1 MRHEH
6 LVVTVEADTKAR
18 IDDHLDGG
26 ESLEAWVADAIEQKL
41 ADEEDEADDAAA
53 RFGDAAA
60 SAEGESDADRGESD
74 PLAFD
79 RDEADSSD
87 SGPADFVP
95 RDDSGVDSDDCNG
108 TPDDADDYG
117 EGFEYVDDCS
127 I

>member
-1 MRHEH
+1 MHHEH

-26 ESLEAWVADAIEQKL
+26 ESLEAWVADAIERKL
-41 ADEEDEADDAAA
+41 ADESAATDDDAATG
-53 RFGDAAA
+53 FGDAAA
-60 SAEGESDADRGESD
+60 GAGDDPGGSDRYG
-74 PLAFD
+74 FD

-95 RDDSGVDSDDCNG
+95 RDDDSGAD
-108 TPDDADDYG
+108 PDGYD
-117 EGFEYVDDCS
+117 EGFEYVDDCA

>member
-18 IDDHLDGG
+18 IDERLDGG
-26 ESLEAWVADAIEQKL
+26 ESLEAWVADAIERKL
-41 ADEEDEADDAAA
+41 DDEHTATDDDAAA

-60 SAEGESDADRGESD
+60 DTDPDDSDSDRDGSD
-74 PLAFD
+74 RFDFD
-79 RDEADSSD
+79 RDRADASD

-95 RDDSGVDSDDCNG
+95 RDDDSGADRDDG
-108 TPDDADDYG
+108 DDYD

>member
-26 ESLEAWVADAIEQKL
+26 ESLEAWVADAIERKL
-41 ADEEDEADDAAA
+41 ADEETDDSAA

-60 SAEGESDADRGESD
+60 SAASDSDDRDRGESD

-87 SGPADFVP
+87 SGPPDFVP
-95 RDDSGVDSDDCNG
+95 RDDSGAD
-108 TPDDADDYG
+108 PEDADDYD

>member
-26 ESLEAWVADAIEQKL
+26 ESLEAWVADAIERKL
-41 ADEEDEADDAAA
+41 ADEEDADDAAA

-60 SAEGESDADRGESD
+60 SADESDADRGKRD
-74 PLAFD
+74 PHAFD
-79 RDEADSSD
+79 RGETDPSD
-87 SGPADFVP
+87 SDPPDFVP
-95 RDDSGVDSDDCNG
+95 RDDSGADPEDDDYDG
-108 TPDDADDYG
+108 GPDDYG